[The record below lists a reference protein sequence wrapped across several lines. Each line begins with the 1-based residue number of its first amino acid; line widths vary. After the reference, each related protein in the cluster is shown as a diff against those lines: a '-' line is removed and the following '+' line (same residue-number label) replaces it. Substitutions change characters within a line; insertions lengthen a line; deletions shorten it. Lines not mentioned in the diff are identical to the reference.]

1 MKRTVFII
9 TAIILVMCQS
19 VLCFAANSDNGISVF
34 VNQSKVNFD
43 VAPIIQNGR
52 TLVPMRAVFEA
63 LGAEVGWNNAA
74 QAASARKDNIHII
87 LTVNSN
93 IMLKN
98 LEPIELNVGAVM
110 IDGRTLIP
118 VRAVSEAFGCAVT
131 WDQESKTVKIENTG
145 I

>member
-1 MKRTVFII
+1 MKRTAFII

-19 VLCFAANSDNGISVF
+19 VLCFAANSDNEISVL

-98 LEPIELNVGAVM
+98 LEPIELDVGAVM

-118 VRAVSEAFGCAVT
+118 VRAVSEAFGCEVT